1 MKKFLKISAIVIALL
16 VIIIILTPLL
26 FKGKLIEIARH
37 EINKNVDAKVEF
49 SDVRVSLI
57 RNFPNLHVA
66 ITDLSVSGIDDFA
79 NDTLVSFDA
88 FRSVVSLM
96 SLIRGE
102 GVNVVSV
109 ILDRPLVNARI
120 LEDGKANWN
129 IMVER
134 EEELPPDTAA
144 APAEFKMN
152 LRSFEIRQGR
162 FIYDDAPYVTKVSLD
177 NLNLLMKGDMTQDFT
192 SLDIDASA
200 SGFNIWYADIRYISD
215 ADIIV
220 NTLMDADLND
230 FRFTFTGGDLV
241 LNNLAMGVDGY
252 FALPSGGIEMGF
264 DFYSVE
270 TGLETLLSLVPA
282 IFMAGMDDIET
293 SGEISVEGFVRG
305 FMGGG
310 VMPSAGVEV
319 MVGNGS
325 FTYPGFPASAD
336 NIQME
341 MGLLYDGEDEDRSF
355 IDLKRFHVDLA
366 GNPFDMK
373 LNLTTPVSDPRV
385 DAMME
390 GRVDLGKIS
399 DIMPLEGVALQG
411 VMDASVVMAGVLS
424 DIENER
430 YDNFRADG
438 HIELTGFGYEDNDI
452 PYGVS
457 IPSARMDFSPH
468 IVEMPFMQMAM
479 GNTDM
484 AINGSLE
491 NFIPYLF
498 SGGVVRGNLSLTS
511 TVTNLNELLAFEA
524 EEPEETD
531 TLQLS
536 IIEIPSDIDFTFT
549 SSIGNLYFGEM
560 EMSDI
565 QGIIRVAD
573 SRAFMEN
580 LSMNMLGG
588 SVAVSGEYN
597 TADMTETFVDF
608 SMDVNSFDIPSSFN
622 TFNTVQA
629 LTPVAKDLR
638 GTFSARMNFRS
649 TLDNDFTPVMRSII
663 AGGGLETSRVEVVSS
678 NTFNRIASVLKLSE
692 GTTNVLRDIDINFRI
707 QDGRLSIDPVNF
719 SMGPVEMMIAGD
731 QGLDRT
737 MNYASTMRIPRSA
750 FGEGA
755 NELINDLVS
764 RASVLGIDMTPGEYV
779 NVDLK
784 ITGTFSDPRITVDP
798 GEGLAT
804 AATRIKE
811 QVTERAAEEIERRV
825 VEAETAVREDLSA
838 RAEDI
843 MKEAERRAEQL
854 KSAASETAEK
864 VIKEAEQRAVQI
876 EKEAE
881 GRGRLAELA
890 AERTA
895 NRIREEAQ
903 NSAKKIIS
911 EADARA
917 EQILE
922 EAGKEIEKLK
932 EEER

>member
-1 MKKFLKISAIVIALL
+1 MKKILKISAVVLALL
-16 VIIIILTPLL
+16 VAILILTPLL
-26 FKGKLIEIARH
+26 FKGKIIEIARH
-37 EINKNVDAKVEF
+37 QINKNVNAKVEF

-66 ITDLSVSGIDDFA
+66 ITDLSVSGTEDFV

-96 SLIRGE
+96 SLVRGE

-109 ILDRPLVNARI
+109 VLDRPLVKTRV
-120 LEDGKANWN
+120 LEDGSANWN
-129 IMVER
+129 IMVES
-134 EEELPPDTAA
+134 EEELPPDQVAE
-144 APAEFKMN
+144 PAQFKVN
-152 LRSFEIRQGR
+152 LKSFEIRRGR

-177 NLNLLMKGDMTQDFT
+177 NLNLHMKGDMTQDLT

-200 SGFNIWYADIRYISD
+200 SAFNIWYDDFRYISD
-215 ADIIV
+215 ADIVV

-230 FRFTFTGGDLV
+230 FRFTFTGGDLL

-252 FALPSGGIEMGF
+252 FALPSGGIEMDL

-270 TGLETLLSLVPA
+270 TGFETLLSLVPA

-310 VMPSAGVEV
+310 VMPSAGLEV
-319 MVGNGS
+319 MVDKGS
-325 FTYPGFPASAD
+325 FSYPGFPASAD
-336 NIQME
+336 NIRME

-355 IDLKRFHVDLA
+355 IDLKSFHVELA
-366 GNPFDMK
+366 GNPFNMK

-399 DIMPLEGVALQG
+399 DIMPLEGIDLMG
-411 VMDASVVMAGVLS
+411 VMDASVAMAGVLS

-430 YDNFRADG
+430 YEDFMANG
-438 HIELTGFGYEDNDI
+438 HLELTGFRYEGNGL
-452 PYGVS
+452 PYGVGIS
-457 IPSARMDFSPH
+457 DARLDFSPRY
-468 IVEMPFMQMAM
+468 VEMPSMEMVM

-484 AINGSLE
+484 AINGRLE

-498 SGGVVRGNLSLTS
+498 SGGVVHGNLSLTS
-511 TVTNLNELLAFEA
+511 SLADLNELLAFGA
-524 EEPEETD
+524 GEPEKTD

-536 IIEIPSDIDFTFT
+536 IIEIPSNVDFTFT
-549 SSIGNLYFGEM
+549 SSIEKAYFGEM

-565 QGIIRVAD
+565 RGVIRIAD
-573 SRAFMEN
+573 SRAVMEN
-580 LSMNMLGG
+580 VSMNMLGG

-597 TADMTETFVDF
+597 TAGITEPFVDF
-608 SMDVNSFDIPSSFN
+608 SMDVNSFDIPSAFN

-638 GTFSARMNFRS
+638 GAFSVRMNFRS
-649 TLDNDFTPVMRSII
+649 ILESDFTPVMNSIN
-663 AGGGLETSRVEVVSS
+663 AGGGLQTSRVEVVSS
-678 NTFNRIASVLKLSE
+678 TTFDRIASVLKLSE
-692 GTTNVLRDIDINFRI
+692 GTTNVLRDIDLNFRL

-719 SMGPVEMMIAGD
+719 SMGPVDMMLAGD

-737 MNYASTMRIPRSA
+737 MNYAATMRIPRSA

-755 NELINDLVS
+755 GELIDDLVS
-764 RASVLGIDMTPGEYV
+764 RASSRGIDMTPGEYV

-784 ITGTFSDPRITVDP
+784 ITGTFSDPRISVDP
-798 GEGLAT
+798 GEGIAT
-804 AATRIKE
+804 AATRIIE
-811 QVTERAAEEIERRV
+811 QVAERASGEIERRAA
-825 VEAETAVREDLSA
+825 EAETAVREDLSA
-838 RAEDI
+838 RAEKI
-843 MKEAERRAEQL
+843 MEEAERRAEQV
-854 KSAASETAEK
+854 KNAAGEAAEK

-890 AERTA
+890 AGRTA
-895 NRIREEAQ
+895 DRIREEAQ

-922 EAGKEIEKLK
+922 EARKEVEKLK
-932 EEER
+932 EEE